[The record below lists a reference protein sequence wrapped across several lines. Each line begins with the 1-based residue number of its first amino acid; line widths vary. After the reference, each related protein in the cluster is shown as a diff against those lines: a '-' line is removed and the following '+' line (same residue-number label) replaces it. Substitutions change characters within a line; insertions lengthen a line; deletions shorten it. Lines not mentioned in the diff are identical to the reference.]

1 MKSIDLKSLLI
12 TEKNIELL
20 KKNDQLAWNI
30 KKLLDVNLD
39 QSQSIRFGNMFQNF
53 IKSIV
58 IEAGGEVLSQQFADI
73 YGVGDSK
80 TNKGQKDVDIWFYYG
95 DVMYYF
101 EAKTNLDLDSE
112 KSKATDQ
119 KVELISEWMKINYP
133 DKKVVSGVLSCWYT
147 KELGL
152 PVKVKNVYF
161 MQDLFKLLQLQ
172 ISGDEYYNVMKE
184 FGKSLE

>member
-20 KKNDQLAWNI
+20 KKNEKDAWNV
-30 KKLLDVNLD
+30 KRLLGVDLS

-53 IKSIV
+53 IKSIIV
-58 IEAGGEVLSQQFADI
+58 EAGGEVLSQQFADI
-73 YGVGDSK
+73 YGVGETK
-80 TNKGQKDVDIWFYYG
+80 TNKGQKDVDVWFNFKG
-95 DVMYYF
+95 KMYYF

-119 KVELISEWMKINYP
+119 KVEAISNWMKINYP
-133 DKKVVSGVLSCWYT
+133 NDEVVSGILSCWYT

-152 PVKVKNVYF
+152 PVKVKNVVYMERF
-161 MQDLFKLLQLQ
+161 FNLLG
-172 ISGDEYYNVMKE
+172 IEITKEEYYSVMRD
-184 FGKSLE
+184 FGKMVK